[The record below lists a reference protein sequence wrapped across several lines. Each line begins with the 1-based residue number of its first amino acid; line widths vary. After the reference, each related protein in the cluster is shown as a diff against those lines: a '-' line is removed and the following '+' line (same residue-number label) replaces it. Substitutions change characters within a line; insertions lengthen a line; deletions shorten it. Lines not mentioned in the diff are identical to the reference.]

1 MPCSVPDGPRCATK
15 EAAGFEFRRNALGD
29 MRARGILTDRE
40 YKAKMKRSY
49 DRQRTCEMQR
59 LQEEREEAERRRRAA
74 SQNSRAFAPVMS
86 DREKFKMACPD
97 YDRIPVAA
105 SMDELYF
112 SAVVIQKV
120 WRGVM
125 VRIIKKAIVIQSY
138 WRGSVTRMRKARG
151 FYAKARRS
159 IRMVRGLS
167 GGSWNSDKGC
177 RDRSG
182 ESPEG
187 SNKRRNESKD
197 DY

>member
-1 MPCSVPDGPRCATK
+1 
-15 EAAGFEFRRNALGD
+15 
-29 MRARGILTDRE
+29 
-40 YKAKMKRSY
+40 
-49 DRQRTCEMQR
+49 
-59 LQEEREEAERRRRAA
+59 
-74 SQNSRAFAPVMS
+74 
-86 DREKFKMACPD
+86 
-97 YDRIPVAA
+97 
-105 SMDELYF
+105 MDELYF